1 MEKLAL
7 AILLLLVSGGSQAQ
21 TYPFAQLTG
30 SPQMDTRGWNL
41 IGAARLGDTGGDAD
55 DLFNEMVL
63 CEPNPFTRGACF
75 YQKPIDISRCQ
86 KWVAEFD
93 YRIYDGTGADGI
105 AFCFLNQPPNAF
117 TFGGNIGIPARPQGL
132 MVILDTYLNCTRLF
146 NERVPKLEIRYS
158 DGQTTY
164 GDNTESILECP
175 IPAQPTSDKMDILR
189 QPTYNRMK
197 ITYDEGNIKTYIN
210 GDYVLSGYYVVNYPA
225 YFGFTAST
233 GGFNDRHS
241 IRNFT
246 LYTFRPIDSPPNA
259 GPDRVVCS
267 GDEVVLGAPAAPNEP
282 YVYSW
287 YPTTGLDN
295 PTSAQPKV
303 RFVNETDNE
312 LTYTYF
318 LTKDSVVST
327 NRCAYSDEVNITVL
341 GKIAKAGPDLNLC
354 SGQTEFIN
362 AQSRDGYAYAWSPTT
377 GLTKPNDAR
386 TFIRLENHTNAPI
399 TYQYVLSVMP
409 LASPAC
415 TVRDTLLVTIQPEGA
430 ISTTDVSLCSG
441 DTVRLGN
448 PPLAGVSYLWSPV
461 IGLDNATAATPQLT
475 LKNTTSWPQVFT
487 YVLSTRNP
495 VSDCRRTDTVKV
507 TVLPELRIIGSR
519 SVCPNVTGV
528 VYQLGQAQTDPNYQW
543 WVQGGTITNGQGTSR
558 ITIDWGSTN
567 ARAAVGVS
575 SAQFPDCAGQMGV
588 DINRVL
594 KPALPESAQP
604 DTICL
609 AQASGIRYETT
620 STAGSVYTW
629 GISGNGQLMQGQG
642 THAITVNWLGVG
654 EGKVWI
660 NERSVTQ
667 TDVCEGVSDT
677 LKVWIEPLPVPE
689 DMLIKA
695 VSTQVAQEHNVEVRF
710 RISPVSTLRNPI
722 TISRRTVLPQEGDW
736 AAIASLSRNDSLY
749 TDPDQ
754 STDSQV
760 YEYRLEGVDRCN
772 EPAFSVPHH
781 SILLQGTGDEPNETV
796 HLNWNAY
803 SGWSKGVKQYEIWRK
818 INEEELY
825 SRYDTTGRNQVAWS
839 KVNATD
845 GYIHCY
851 RIQAIEDAA
860 SANVSWSNEVC
871 LEFEHPLFIPNVVT
885 PNGDQWNDTW
895 VIRNLELYPDH
906 TLTIVNRYG
915 QTILQTQQYRQDW
928 SGEELSTGLYYY
940 YLTTVRKHQ
949 HFRGWVQ
956 VLR

>member
-1 MEKLAL
+1 MKKLPL
-7 AILLLLVSGGSQAQ
+7 AVMIWLACNWSHAQ

-30 SPQMDTRGWNL
+30 SPQMDTQGWNL

-55 DLFNEMVL
+55 DLFNELVL

-105 AFCFLNQPPNAF
+105 AFCFLNRPPNAF

-164 GDNTESILECP
+164 GDNTESMLECP

-197 ITYDEGNIKTYIN
+197 ITYDEGDIKVYIN
-210 GDYVLSGYYVVNYPA
+210 GDYVLSGRYVVNYPA

-267 GDEVVLGAPAAPNEP
+267 GDEVLLGAPVAPNEP

-312 LTYTYF
+312 VTYTYF

-341 GKIAKAGPDLNLC
+341 GKIARAGPDLNLC

-362 AQSRDGYAYAWSPTT
+362 ALSRDGYAYAWSPTT
-377 GLTKPNDAR
+377 GLTEPNDAR
-386 TFIRLENHTNAPI
+386 TFIRLENHSDAPI
-399 TYQYVLSVMP
+399 TYQYVLSVTP
-409 LASPAC
+409 LASPGC
-415 TVRDTLLVTIQPEGA
+415 TVRDTLLVTVQPEGA
-430 ISTTDVSLCSG
+430 IS
-441 DTVRLGN
+441 
-448 PPLAGVSYLWSPV
+448 A
-461 IGLDNATAATPQLT
+461 
-475 LKNTTSWPQVFT
+475 
-487 YVLSTRNP
+487 
-495 VSDCRRTDTVKV
+495 
-507 TVLPELRIIGSR
+507 
-519 SVCPNVTGV
+519 
-528 VYQLGQAQTDPNYQW
+528 
-543 WVQGGTITNGQGTSR
+543 
-558 ITIDWGSTN
+558 
-567 ARAAVGVS
+567 
-575 SAQFPDCAGQMGV
+575 
-588 DINRVL
+588 
-594 KPALPESAQP
+594 
-604 DTICL
+604 
-609 AQASGIRYETT
+609 
-620 STAGSVYTW
+620 
-629 GISGNGQLMQGQG
+629 
-642 THAITVNWLGVG
+642 
-654 EGKVWI
+654 
-660 NERSVTQ
+660 
-667 TDVCEGVSDT
+667 
-677 LKVWIEPLPVPE
+677 VPE
-689 DMLIKA
+689 DMQIKA

-710 RISPVSTLRNPI
+710 RISPASALRNSI
-722 TISRRTVLPQEGDW
+722 TLSRRTLLPQEGDW
-736 AAIASLSRNDSLY
+736 AVIASLSRNDSLY
-749 TDPDQ
+749 TDPDLA
-754 STDSQV
+754 TDSQG
-760 YEYRLEGVDRCN
+760 YEYRLEGADLCN
-772 EPAFSVPHH
+772 EPVFSVPHH

-803 SGWSKGVKQYEIWRK
+803 SGWPKGVKQYEIWRK
-818 INEEELY
+818 INEEEMY
-825 SRYDTTGRNQVAWS
+825 SRYDTTGRNQLAWS
-839 KVNATD
+839 RVNATD
-845 GYIHCY
+845 GYLHCY
-851 RIQAIEDAA
+851 RIRATEDAG
-860 SANVSWSNEVC
+860 SSGVSWSNEVC

-885 PNGDQWNDTW
+885 PNGDHWNDTW
-895 VIRNLELYPDH
+895 VIRNLELYPEH

-915 QTILQTQQYRQDW
+915 QTILQTQQYQQDW
-928 SGEELSTGLYYY
+928 NGEELSTGLYYY
-940 YLTTVRKHQ
+940 YLTTARKQQ